1 MTRVDEAV
9 ARLRRVPS
17 GGTAFVLVA
26 CDGRQQFLTLTTP
39 EVSTDVTAA
48 TRMEKIMRRE
58 VTLCWT
64 FAVMAALTAFQVNAR
79 ATQDPSTPQPQPQK
93 VDLDE
98 LEDKPESYL
107 GKTVTVEG
115 EVDRVLGPHLFTID
129 ERNWA
134 DAERELPVVVPEPFA
149 AIVRTDA
156 PVVVTGVVQKVP
168 IAKIQQTLNI
178 LSSDP
183 KIKAEI
189 ETRPVLVAQEVVAAG
204 QAGVSLRVRAGESG
218 TSGTG
223 APGATGTSGTGRSA
237 HTVTDPAEAARATDT
252 SLVGRRVDLK
262 GAVTTKVTDEGFWIN
277 LPGGER
283 IFVLT
288 GKKSGAREGGQASVQ
303 GVILEMP
310 EGLRVK
316 LDAPNEPIY
325 IFADR
330 VTAQ

>member
-1 MTRVDEAV
+1 
-9 ARLRRVPS
+9 
-17 GGTAFVLVA
+17 
-26 CDGRQQFLTLTTP
+26 
-39 EVSTDVTAA
+39 
-48 TRMEKIMRRE
+48 MRRT
-58 VTLCWT
+58 VTLYWT
-64 FAVMAALTAFQVNAR
+64 IALTAALTAFQVDAR
-79 ATQDPSTPQPQPQK
+79 ATQDPSTPQQQKPQQQAQGQPQT

-129 ERNWA
+129 ERNWV
-134 DAERELPVVVPEPFA
+134 DAERELPVVVPDPFA

-156 PVVVTGVVQKVP
+156 PVRVTGVVQKVP
-168 IAKIQQTLNI
+168 IAKIEQDWSLF
-178 LSSDP
+178 SSDP

-189 ETRPVLVAQEVVAAG
+189 EASPVLVATEVVAAG
-204 QAGVSLRVRAGESG
+204 PGGVSLRVRTGEPVG

-223 APGATGTSGTGRSA
+223 ATGTTGTAGAERSA
-237 HTVTDPAEAARATDT
+237 GTVTNPAEAARSTDK

-262 GAVTTKVTDEGFWIN
+262 DAIATKVTDEGFWIN

-288 GKKSGAREGGQASVQ
+288 GKQSGAKEGGNTSVQ

-316 LDAPNEPIY
+316 LGAADEPIY
-325 IFADR
+325 IFADKVMAR
-330 VTAQ
+330 

>member
-1 MTRVDEAV
+1 
-9 ARLRRVPS
+9 
-17 GGTAFVLVA
+17 
-26 CDGRQQFLTLTTP
+26 
-39 EVSTDVTAA
+39 
-48 TRMEKIMRRE
+48 MRRE

-64 FAVMAALTAFQVNAR
+64 LAVTAALTAFQVNAR
-79 ATQDPSTPQPQPQK
+79 ARQDPPKPQPQQQQQSQPQASGQPQK
-93 VDLDE
+93 VDLDA

-129 ERNWA
+129 ERNWV

-156 PVVVTGVVQKVP
+156 PVLVTGVVQKVP
-168 IAKIQQTLNI
+168 IAKIQQGWNI

-189 ETRPVLVAQEVVAAG
+189 ETKPVLVAKEVVAAG
-204 QAGVSLRVRAGESG
+204 PGGVSLRVRTGEPVDA
-218 TSGTG
+218 SGTG
-223 APGATGTSGTGRSA
+223 APGATGTSGAARSA
-237 HTVTDPAEAARATDT
+237 GTVTDPAEAARSTDK

-262 GAVTTKVTDEGFWIN
+262 SAIATKVTDEGFWIN
-277 LPGGER
+277 LPSGER

-288 GKKSGAREGGQASVQ
+288 GKKSGAKEGGNTSVQ

-316 LDAPNEPIY
+316 LGAADEPIY
-325 IFADR
+325 IFADK
-330 VTAQ
+330 VTSR

>member
-1 MTRVDEAV
+1 
-9 ARLRRVPS
+9 
-17 GGTAFVLVA
+17 
-26 CDGRQQFLTLTTP
+26 
-39 EVSTDVTAA
+39 
-48 TRMEKIMRRE
+48 METIMRRE

-64 FAVMAALTAFQVNAR
+64 LALTAALTACQVDAR
-79 ATQDPSTPQPQPQK
+79 AAQDPSRPPPRQQQQQPQQQAPGQK

-149 AIVRTDA
+149 AIVRSDA

-168 IAKIQQTLNI
+168 IAKIRQDWDI

-189 ETRPVLVAQEVVAAG
+189 ETRPVLVAKEVTAAG
-204 QAGVSLRVRAGESG
+204 PGGWSLRVRAGEPVG

-223 APGATGTSGTGRSA
+223 APGATGTAGAAGGA
-237 HTVTDPAEAARATDT
+237 GTVTDPAEAARSTDT

-262 GAVTTKVTDEGFWIN
+262 GAIATKVTDEGFWIH
-277 LPGGER
+277 LPSGER

-288 GKKSGAREGGQASVQ
+288 GKKSGAKEGGSASVQ

-316 LDAPNEPIY
+316 LGAADEPIY
-325 IFADR
+325 IFAHR

>member
-1 MTRVDEAV
+1 
-9 ARLRRVPS
+9 
-17 GGTAFVLVA
+17 
-26 CDGRQQFLTLTTP
+26 
-39 EVSTDVTAA
+39 
-48 TRMEKIMRRE
+48 
-58 VTLCWT
+58 
-64 FAVMAALTAFQVNAR
+64 MAALSAFQVNAR
-79 ATQDPSTPQPQPQK
+79 ATQDPSKPQPQPQQQQQAPGQAQK

-107 GKTVTVEG
+107 GKTVSVEG
-115 EVDRVLGPHLFTID
+115 EVDRVLGPNLFTID

-156 PVVVTGVVQKVP
+156 PVRVTGVVQKVP
-168 IAKIQQTLNI
+168 IAKIQQALNI
-178 LSSDP
+178 LSSEP
-183 KIKAEI
+183 KIRAEI
-189 ETRPVLVAQEVVAAG
+189 ETRPVLVAQDIVAAG
-204 QAGVSLRVRAGESG
+204 PAGVSLRVRTGESVG

-223 APGATGTSGTGRSA
+223 APGATGTSGVARGA
-237 HTVTDPAEAARATDT
+237 QTVTDPAEAARSTDKN
-252 SLVGRRVDLK
+252 LVGRRVDLK

-277 LPGGER
+277 LPSGER

-288 GKKSGAREGGQASVQ
+288 GKKSGAKEGGKASVQ

-316 LDAPNEPIY
+316 LGAGDEPIY
-325 IFADR
+325 IFADK

>member
-1 MTRVDEAV
+1 
-9 ARLRRVPS
+9 
-17 GGTAFVLVA
+17 
-26 CDGRQQFLTLTTP
+26 
-39 EVSTDVTAA
+39 
-48 TRMEKIMRRE
+48 MRRE
-58 VTLCWT
+58 VTLCLT
-64 FAVMAALTAFQVNAR
+64 LAVTAALTAFQVNAR
-79 ATQDPSTPQPQPQK
+79 AAQDPSKPQPQQPQQRPQQQAPGQAQK

-98 LEDKPESYL
+98 LKDKPESYL

-129 ERNWA
+129 ERDWV

-149 AIVRTDA
+149 AIVHTDA
-156 PVVVTGVVQKVP
+156 PVRVTGVVQKVP
-168 IAKIQQTLNI
+168 IAKIQQDWNI

-189 ETRPVLVAQEVVAAG
+189 ETRPVLVATEVMAAAPG
-204 QAGVSLRVRAGESG
+204 GLSLRVRTGQPVG

-223 APGATGTSGTGRSA
+223 APGTARAAGSA
-237 HTVTDPAEAARATDT
+237 GTVTDPAEAARSTDT

-262 GAVTTKVTDEGFWIN
+262 GAIATKVTDEGFWIH
-277 LPGGER
+277 LPSGER

-288 GKKSGAREGGQASVQ
+288 GKKSGAKEGGSASVQ

-316 LDAPNEPIY
+316 LGAADEPIY
-325 IFADR
+325 IFAHR

>member
-1 MTRVDEAV
+1 
-9 ARLRRVPS
+9 
-17 GGTAFVLVA
+17 
-26 CDGRQQFLTLTTP
+26 
-39 EVSTDVTAA
+39 
-48 TRMEKIMRRE
+48 MRRE
-58 VTLCWT
+58 VTLCLT
-64 FAVMAALTAFQVNAR
+64 LALTAALTAFQVNAR
-79 ATQDPSTPQPQPQK
+79 AAQDPSKPSKPQPQQPQQQPQQQAPGQAQK

-129 ERNWA
+129 EREWV

-149 AIVRTDA
+149 DIVRTDA
-156 PVVVTGVVQKVP
+156 PVLVTGVVQKVP
-168 IAKIQQTLNI
+168 IAKIQQGWNF

-189 ETRPVLVAQEVVAAG
+189 ETRPVLVATEVMAVAPAG
-204 QAGVSLRVRAGESG
+204 LSLRVRTGQPVG

-223 APGATGTSGTGRSA
+223 APG
-237 HTVTDPAEAARATDT
+237 TVTDPAEAARSKDK

-262 GAVTTKVTDEGFWIN
+262 GVMVTKVTDEGFWIN
-277 LPGGER
+277 LPSGER

-288 GKKSGAREGGQASVQ
+288 DKKSGAKEGGNTSVQ
-303 GVILEMP
+303 GIILEMP

-316 LDAPNEPIY
+316 LGAADEPIY
-325 IFADR
+325 IFADN
-330 VTAQ
+330 VTAK

>member
-1 MTRVDEAV
+1 
-9 ARLRRVPS
+9 
-17 GGTAFVLVA
+17 
-26 CDGRQQFLTLTTP
+26 
-39 EVSTDVTAA
+39 
-48 TRMEKIMRRE
+48 MRRE

-64 FAVMAALTAFQVNAR
+64 LALTAALTAFQVDAR
-79 ATQDPSTPQPQPQK
+79 AAQDPSKPQPQQQQQPQQQAQGQPQK
-93 VDLDE
+93 VDLDQ

-156 PVVVTGVVQKVP
+156 PVLVTGVVQKVP
-168 IAKIQQTLNI
+168 IAKIQQDWNI

-189 ETRPVLVAQEVVAAG
+189 ETRPVLVATEVVAAG
-204 QAGVSLRVRAGESG
+204 PGGLSLRVRAGEPVG
-218 TSGTG
+218 TSATG
-223 APGATGTSGTGRSA
+223 APGATGTAGAARSAGTG
-237 HTVTDPAEAARATDT
+237 TDPAQAARSTDK

-262 GAVTTKVTDEGFWIN
+262 GAIATKVTDEGFWIN

-288 GKKSGAREGGQASVQ
+288 GKKSGAKEGGNASVQ

-316 LDAPNEPIY
+316 LGAGDEPIY
-325 IFADR
+325 IFADK